1 MGGAGPRIAL
11 LLCFLIA
18 IGGLHRDPASGSL
31 RIIAPAYAICL
42 SCATDACAHG
52 ITRALNSAL
61 HSTTRDAVSERFRQH
76 RDDFILERWFRNHV
90 QRAMMMMTEQLVSAS
105 MMQMMSVGTFFDA
118 RQMQKTLQTYQTL
131 TARAHKDYHPSVQ
144 MCSFGT
150 LSTSLASSYMRGEY
164 NAHALNAYFIDRQ
177 IRHGRT
183 AAAGQEGVEV
193 RSRWEQFRN
202 DFCNPWDNNRQF
214 MIGPAAQHICEGDNA
229 ETVNRDV
236 DFTRTVD
243 YPLTIRANFFAP
255 DSSTSATDTDAIF
268 ALGRNLYG
276 HNVFWNI
283 PGGFL
288 ENEEYQDEYMYVRG
302 ILAKRSVAQNSFN
315 AIIGL
320 KSEGTPS
327 SVDLGENHMSVVMR
341 QLGMNDDDEI
351 RQYLHDRPS
360 YYAQMELLTKKLYQT
375 PQFYTNLYDK
385 PANIDR
391 TRAAMRAIGLMQNMD
406 MYNSRLRNEMLLAVM
421 TELEIAR
428 AQRVINDR
436 IGSLRASGIRRVEP

>member
-1 MGGAGPRIAL
+1 
-11 LLCFLIA
+11 
-18 IGGLHRDPASGSL
+18 
-31 RIIAPAYAICL
+31 
-42 SCATDACAHG
+42 
-52 ITRALNSAL
+52 
-61 HSTTRDAVSERFRQH
+61 
-76 RDDFILERWFRNHV
+76 
-90 QRAMMMMTEQLVSAS
+90 
-105 MMQMMSVGTFFDA
+105 
-118 RQMQKTLQTYQTL
+118 
-131 TARAHKDYHPSVQ
+131 
-144 MCSFGT
+144 
-150 LSTSLASSYMRGEY
+150 
-164 NAHALNAYFIDRQ
+164 
-177 IRHGRT
+177 
-183 AAAGQEGVEV
+183 
-193 RSRWEQFRN
+193 
-202 DFCNPWDNNRQF
+202 
-214 MIGPAAQHICEGDNA
+214 
-229 ETVNRDV
+229 
-236 DFTRTVD
+236 
-243 YPLTIRANFFAP
+243 
-255 DSSTSATDTDAIF
+255 
-268 ALGRNLYG
+268 
-276 HNVFWNI
+276 
-283 PGGFL
+283 
-288 ENEEYQDEYMYVRG
+288 MYVRG